1 MVCGISHFQLTV
13 DHACGRCVQNY
24 IMYYLICYDISDNRD
39 RYRVVKALKGFGSRV
54 QKSVFECPD
63 LTEKQ
68 LLDLQDK
75 LAALI
80 DHGSDSIHYFR
91 LCKAC
96 LAEVE
101 WSGLGR
107 GPMVEKFQVI

>member
-1 MVCGISHFQLTV
+1 ML
-13 DHACGRCVQNY
+13 Y
-24 IMYYLICYDISDNRD
+24 IVCYDISDDRA
-39 RYRVVKALKGFGSRV
+39 RYRVVKALKGFGVRI

-68 LLDLQDK
+68 LLDLQEK
-75 LAALI
+75 LAAFI
-80 DHGSDSIHYFR
+80 DHGVDSIHYFR

-96 LAEVE
+96 IKEVE

-107 GPMVEKFQVI
+107 KPDVDSFRVI

>member
-1 MVCGISHFQLTV
+1 MF
-13 DHACGRCVQNY
+13 
-24 IMYYLICYDISDNRD
+24 YLVCYDISDNRV

-75 LAALI
+75 MDALI
-80 DHGSDSIHYFR
+80 DHGTDSVHYFR

-96 LAEVE
+96 LREVE
-101 WSGLGR
+101 WTGLGHKPAVDPFR
-107 GPMVEKFQVI
+107 VV

>member
-1 MVCGISHFQLTV
+1 MF
-13 DHACGRCVQNY
+13 
-24 IMYYLICYDISDNRD
+24 YLVCYDISDNRA
-39 RYRVVKALKGFGSRV
+39 RYRVVKALKGFGTRV

-68 LLDLQDK
+68 LLDLQEK
-75 LAALI
+75 LEAFI
-80 DHGSDSIHYFR
+80 DHGTDSVHYFR

-101 WSGLGR
+101 WSGLGHE
-107 GPMVEKFQVI
+107 PLVEKFRVV

>member
-1 MVCGISHFQLTV
+1 MF
-13 DHACGRCVQNY
+13 Y
-24 IMYYLICYDISDNRD
+24 IVCYDISDDRA
-39 RYRVVKALKGFGSRV
+39 RYRVVKALKGFGVRI

-68 LLDLQDK
+68 LLDLQEK
-75 LAALI
+75 LAAFI
-80 DHGSDSIHYFR
+80 DHGVDSIHYFR

-96 LAEVE
+96 VQEVE

-107 GPMVEKFQVI
+107 KPAVEPFRVI